1 MPLSRRDVLEKSL
14 ALGSD
19 RGFRTLPFCSA
30 RCVGQA
36 DGKRPPGHTY
46 HVHCSIDFAQPV
58 GKNVVVR

>member
-19 RGFRTLPFCSA
+19 RGFRTLPFRVA
-30 RCVGQA
+30 RCVDQA
-36 DGKRPPGHTY
+36 GGKRPPGHTY